1 VSAPQI
7 LRPDYSR
14 LLLYSNCCCCC
25 WPCVVESF
33 VLIITTIRSD
43 HRTPCTVMLVS
54 FATYTRR
61 QLKIREFHFPNLP
74 LFKQV
79 SKLIWRRAASSPHT
93 HICSCTHLPCARP
106 QFSED
111 MASWYPPM
119 GTQGGQFFF
128 WETMRCLAVSAIGS
142 NVAEGTPRSDRQY
155 AIGWRVSNFC
165 IYLLTLVLQV
175 RPSLVDTSV
184 NSTVSINST
193 QITDGCGVVQL
204 LCFRCLTPLSPTLL
218 KTTGLI
224 YRQRQ
229 SAWSEATWQLV

>member
-14 LLLYSNCCCCC
+14 LLLYSNCCCC

-61 QLKIREFHFPNLP
+61 QLKIRAFHFPNLP

-79 SKLIWRRAASSPHT
+79 SKLIWRRAASPPHT

-111 MASWYPPM
+111 SLWPPD
-119 GTQGGQFFF
+119 TLR
-128 WETMRCLAVSAIGS
+128 WVLKAVSFFLRNNAMPSSERHRLERCRGHATVRQTICELLYLS
-142 NVAEGTPRSDRQY
+142 LNPRVA
-155 AIGWRVSNFC
+155 RVC
-165 IYLLTLVLQV
+165 
-175 RPSLVDTSV
+175 
-184 NSTVSINST
+184 
-193 QITDGCGVVQL
+193 C
-204 LCFRCLTPLSPTLL
+204 
-218 KTTGLI
+218 K
-224 YRQRQ
+224 
-229 SAWSEATWQLV
+229 SARH

>member
-25 WPCVVESF
+25 WPYVLESF

-79 SKLIWRRAASSPHT
+79 SKLIWRRAASPPHT

-128 WETMRCLAVSAIGS
+128 LRNNAMPSSERHRLERCRGHATVRQTICDRLTGFELLYLSLNPRVARVCCKSAS
-142 NVAEGTPRSDRQY
+142 H
-155 AIGWRVSNFC
+155 
-165 IYLLTLVLQV
+165 
-175 RPSLVDTSV
+175 
-184 NSTVSINST
+184 
-193 QITDGCGVVQL
+193 
-204 LCFRCLTPLSPTLL
+204 
-218 KTTGLI
+218 
-224 YRQRQ
+224 
-229 SAWSEATWQLV
+229 